1 MATGTNHVK
10 LGLFVLFGIGLTLS
24 MMVILGATSF
34 NDESVRYVSYFDES
48 VQGLEIGSAVKFRGV
63 PVGRVSAIDIAPDQ
77 RHVQVT
83 SELTVPVLQRLNL
96 SSSGENA
103 LLTHRDL
110 RAQLAQ
116 MGLTGGKFV
125 LIDYFDPADYPEPP
139 LPFTPPANH
148 IPAAASTMKGIEA
161 SVMKTAD
168 RFPQIADDV
177 RETLMHLNTV
187 LLSAEQAK
195 LPEQAGEAL
204 TQATATMTALNAQLA
219 ALDAAGLSKAVT
231 RSLGAFDA
239 TTVRV
244 AKLMDRLERED
255 GVVASAERSF
265 ALIGEL
271 ARGSGTIGPELE
283 LTIREMRG
291 AARSVRR
298 FADALERDPDMLVKG
313 RAEP

>member
-1 MATGTNHVK
+1 MATGTNHFK

-24 MMVILGATSF
+24 MMLILGATSF

-48 VQGLEIGSAVKFRGV
+48 VQGLEVGSPVKFRGV
-63 PVGRVSAIDIAPDQ
+63 AVGRVSAIDIAPDQ

-96 SSSGENA
+96 SGSGESA
-103 LLTHRDL
+103 LLSHRDL

-125 LIDYFDPADYPEPP
+125 LIDYFDPADHPEIQ
-139 LPFTPPANH
+139 LPFPLPANH
-148 IPAAASTMKGIEA
+148 IPAAPSTMKGIEA

-168 RFPQIADDV
+168 SFPEIADDV
-177 RETLMHLNTV
+177 RETLTHLNTV

-204 TQATATMTALNAQLA
+204 TQATLALKTLNGELA
-219 ALDAAGLSKAVT
+219 ALNAAGLSKAVT

-239 TTVRV
+239 TTARV
-244 AKLMDRLERED
+244 ALLMDRLERED
-255 GVVASAERSF
+255 GVLASAERSF

-271 ARGSGTIGPELE
+271 ARGSSTIGPELE
-283 LTIREMRG
+283 LTLREVRG
-291 AARSVRR
+291 AARSVRH
-298 FADALERDPDMLVKG
+298 FADTLERDPDMLLKG
-313 RAEP
+313 RAQP